1 MPVQPGYQETM
12 VPFGA
17 WLPDQ
22 GKNTAKP
29 GFPLF
34 WVNGSPVDLDDALN
48 VIWTGGTYRPFLA
61 PVAQGAACPITATD
75 GFSCLL
81 TTGITQLPWLVVG
94 DANGNCAYSTNH
106 GTSWTQCLTGSL
118 AGGIWSFVVY
128 SECIY
133 AVNGQNGIWVMDLT
147 APTPAFSNLSA
158 NAPTNVHA
166 LGIIGDFLVA
176 GDIGTSPVGAPT
188 GGNVITWSGL
198 AAPTTWDIPNTQQA
212 RADQSGAQSL
222 PSELGPV
229 RFITS
234 GQALGMVFQQNGITR
249 AQYVGG
255 DIVFSFYTYE
265 RKRGLVTPRAAAQV
279 GNTVF
284 YLSND
289 GFYATDGTEVQPIGY
304 SKVNRWFIGDCT
316 NLNGVYAAA
325 DIPNSLIVW
334 NYPSATNASG
344 YGQIIYNFAEG
355 NWSRGN
361 YACPV
366 LFQDFYEGNAAS
378 YTPALFDVN
387 QKINQFIGAPTDSEL
402 TTKDFRFDPSHHSLV
417 VSLRVLCDNAS
428 ATAGVAARNQDS
440 DPQTFVGYGAPEPV
454 SRQISVRADG
464 YMHSANVKIP
474 GAFTYAQG
482 IGYKYVNRGRR

>member
-48 VIWTGGTYRPFLA
+48 VVWTGGAYRPFLPPIQQNAALPVTPVDAHMTYRNATDNFIAGSGAALYWSSDGGVTWILAGSGYGGTSWNFVEYGNCVYATNGVNPIQSLDTTQPPAFVALAATTA
-61 PVAQGAACPITATD
+61 PVAY
-75 GFSCLL
+75 
-81 TTGITQLPWLVVG
+81 V
-94 DANGNCAYSTNH
+94 
-106 GTSWTQCLTGSL
+106 
-118 AGGIWSFVVY
+118 
-128 SECIY
+128 
-133 AVNGQNGIWVMDLT
+133 
-147 APTPAFSNLSA
+147 
-158 NAPTNVHA
+158 
-166 LGIIGDFLVA
+166 LGIIGDFVVA
-176 GDIGTSPVGAPT
+176 GNVVSSPIGAPT
-188 GGNVITWSGL
+188 GANVIQWCGL
-198 AAPTTWDIPNTQQA
+198 AAPATWSVPNTQAA

-222 PSELGPV
+222 DTQYGKV
-229 RFITS
+229 QFIAS
-234 GQALGMVFQQNGITR
+234 GQALGMVFQQTGITR
-249 AQYVGG
+249 VQYVGG

-265 RKRGLVTPRAAAQV
+265 RKRGLVNPRAVTQI

-304 SKVNRWFIGDCT
+304 SKVNRWFLADCT
-316 NLNGVYAAA
+316 DLQAVRCST
-325 DIPNSLIVW
+325 DITNSLVIW
-334 NYPSATNASG
+334 AYPSASNASG

-355 NWSRGN
+355 NWTRGN
-361 YACPV
+361 YASPL
-366 LFQDFYEGNAAS
+366 LFEGMLGQTRIPLTFSATNFVS
-378 YTPALFDVN
+378 RFD
-387 QKINQFIGAPTDSEL
+387 GAPADCEL
-402 TTKDFRFDPSHHSLV
+402 TTKDFRFDSSHHSLV
-417 VSLRVLCDNAS
+417 VSLRVLCDNAN
-428 ATAGVAARNQDS
+428 ATAGICARDQDS

-474 GAFTYAQG
+474 GNFTYAQG